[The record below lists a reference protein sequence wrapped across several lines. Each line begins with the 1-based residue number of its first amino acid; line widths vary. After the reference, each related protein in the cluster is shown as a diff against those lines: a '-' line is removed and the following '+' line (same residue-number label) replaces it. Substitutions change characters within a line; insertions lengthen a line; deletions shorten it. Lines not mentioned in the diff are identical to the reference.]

1 MKGELK
7 MELKVNIPDS
17 TYEELKKENSLPFS
31 KIHELFDAIKNG
43 MPTTVSTNDINKFE
57 CILNKEEA
65 DIFNSLS
72 NEQKEVVCKLLDNAA
87 RQAEEKDKDNKLL
100 SKKEIDDH
108 AEVCRLMTEYL
119 GRKFDQHEAEIIA
132 LYRTI
137 QKNKEM
143 FTEVKGEDKI
153 IVKLAVRSLLD

>member
-1 MKGELK
+1 

-87 RQAEEKDKDNKLL
+87 RQAEEKDDKSV
-100 SKKEIDDH
+100 SKEEINDH
-108 AEVCRLMTEYL
+108 VEVCHLMTVYL
-119 GRKFDQHEAEIIA
+119 GRKFDPHEAKIIA
-132 LYRTI
+132 LYKTI

-143 FTEVKGEDKI
+143 FAEAKGEERI
-153 IVKLAVRSLLD
+153 IMKLAVRSLLD

>member
-1 MKGELK
+1 

-43 MPTTVSTNDINKFE
+43 MSTTVSTNDINKFE

-72 NEQKEVVCKLLDNAA
+72 NEQKEVVCKLLDNLVK
-87 RQAEEKDKDNKLL
+87 QAEEKDDELV
-100 SKKEIDDH
+100 SKKDVDDH
-108 AEVCRLMTEYL
+108 IEVCRLMTVFL
-119 GRKFDQHEAEIIA
+119 GRKFSPYEAEIIA

-143 FTEVKGEDKI
+143 FTEAKGEERI
-153 IVKLAVRSLLD
+153 IMKLAVRSLLDLKGGKK

>member
-1 MKGELK
+1 

-57 CILNKEEA
+57 CILNKEGA

-72 NEQKEVVCKLLDNAA
+72 NEQKEVVGKLLDNLVK
-87 RQAEEKDKDNKLL
+87 QAEEKDDELV
-100 SKKEIDDH
+100 SKKDVDDH
-108 AEVCRLMTEYL
+108 VKVCHLMTEYL

-143 FTEVKGEDKI
+143 FAEVKGEDKI